1 VWDTIASVQTDTI
14 LGCVMVG
21 MAVLGGIVS
30 VYAPTKIRYKIAWV
44 LVFMALGCLACVL
57 VIQQSKQSA
66 RSETELQAQIKTVAS
81 HTAETSRLQQLNN
94 ELQQRVL
101 ELGKINAALGR
112 QNISTATGGDSF
124 CWMEFLLIEAGR
136 GVPAFSHSGRYPLY
150 HVEAQII
157 DQTRKINEPVTLSQ
171 AASMGI
177 RISLGDLAPGRSFFL
192 PNQSIPFSDAH
203 SQNFAIVFDA
213 RNGTWQEDLRLRNVE
228 GHWSSAIRVRLESA
242 RKGWMSTRPVFEQ
255 IAKDFPRNRHGLV
268 DWYK

>member
-1 VWDTIASVQTDTI
+1 MAGNHVVWDTIASVQTDMI

-30 VYAPTKIRYKIAWV
+30 VHPPTKIRYKIAYV
-44 LVFMALGCLACVL
+44 LVFMALGCFACVV
-57 VIQQSKQSA
+57 VIQQSKRSA
-66 RSETELQAQIKTVAS
+66 RSDTELRAQIKTVAS

-136 GVPAFSHSGRYPLY
+136 GIPAFIHSGRYPLY

-157 DQTRKINEPVTLSQ
+157 DANQTRKITGPITLSQ
-171 AASMGI
+171 VASMGI
-177 RISLGDLAPGRSFFL
+177 RI
-192 PNQSIPFSDAH
+192 
-203 SQNFAIVFDA
+203 
-213 RNGTWQEDLRLRNVE
+213 T
-228 GHWSSAIRVRLESA
+228 
-242 RKGWMSTRPVFEQ
+242 
-255 IAKDFPRNRHGLV
+255 
-268 DWYK
+268 